1 MRILSVAVL
10 LLLACACAPAAAG
23 AQTLVLRPGDAAV
36 RAEAVGGVQEFDL
49 IEEDGSGEPA
59 GRMVIRTRLV
69 PVDGTPAIVRTE
81 TVWMDDEVVQVD
93 SFALDRRTLAP
104 LALRSASVQTG
115 VQLDF
120 FARHVRKVDNG
131 DWGADTSEVA
141 LPEPVFLGGSTDL
154 LLGALPL
161 APGYTA
167 KLAVFEAQDG
177 LDTIAVQVEAMEDVA
192 LPGGGSVPA
201 WRVAVTEGWLVST
214 YWMDRESRT
223 LVQFESADGSFRIV
237 RSPGS
242 RSRARPTR

>member
-1 MRILSVAVL
+1 MRMHSLAVT
-10 LLLACACAPAAAG
+10 LLLACACAPAAG
-23 AQTLVLRPGDAAV
+23 AQTVVLRPGSAGV
-36 RAEAVGGVQEFDL
+36 LAENVGGGVQEFDL
-49 IEEDGSGEPA
+49 IEEDGNGEPA
-59 GRMVIRTRLV
+59 GRMIIRTRLV

-81 TVWMDDEVVQVD
+81 TIWMDDELVQVD

-104 LALRSASVQTG
+104 LALRSTSIETG

-120 FARHVRKVDNG
+120 APGTVRKVDDG
-131 DWGADTSEVA
+131 DWGADTSDVA

-154 LLGALPL
+154 LLGSLPL
-161 APGYTA
+161 ARGYTA
-167 KLAVFEAQDG
+167 KLAVFDAQDG
-177 LDTIAVQVEAMEDVA
+177 IDTISVEVEAMEDVA
-192 LPGGGSVPA
+192 LPEGGSVSA

-237 RSPGS
+237 RSRGS